1 MIRFY
6 LTGEPTVSIS
16 IPTIILSKITMMRLI
31 ITPPILIPIT
41 KQHRIRINIPGG
53 HNQRQRQRALDF
65 NRPRRHSA
73 INTPNLVPVRILDN
87 HIKLVRI
94 LTRIWLLVLRNM
106 ERTLVRYIVGLHG
119 SSESATECVLARL
132 AEVIAALLLLAKKKI
147 PGRGEGGYYRWANGL
162 AALVIRICGLIDQHV
177 LLLHRVRANLDVE
190 VRAATESVALDD
202 LPLNGVVIAGS
213 EVARD
218 VPWGGGQAAV
228 GL

>member
-1 MIRFY
+1 M
-6 LTGEPTVSIS
+6 
-16 IPTIILSKITMMRLI
+16 
-31 ITPPILIPIT
+31 
-41 KQHRIRINIPGG
+41 
-53 HNQRQRQRALDF
+53 
-65 NRPRRHSA
+65 
-73 INTPNLVPVRILDN
+73 
-87 HIKLVRI
+87 
-94 LTRIWLLVLRNM
+94 
-106 ERTLVRYIVGLHG
+106 
-119 SSESATECVLARL
+119 
-132 AEVIAALLLLAKKKI
+132 
-147 PGRGEGGYYRWANGL
+147 